1 MSVQPVKFADIHV
14 VLKFEPVDGK
24 IVMFEIRD
32 GRKGKGRE
40 AKERKEGKERKGR
53 ERKRRES
60 KVKEG
65 GERIRKVVVCFL
77 PCLVGCFRAW
87 LVSWLL
93 GWFMVGRF
101 TWLVGSLGWLLI
113 Q

>member
-40 AKERKEGKERKGR
+40 AKERKEGKERK
-53 ERKRRES
+53 
-60 KVKEG
+60 
-65 GERIRKVVVCFL
+65 RKVVGCFL
-77 PCLVGCFRAW
+77 PCLVG
-87 LVSWLL
+87 
-93 GWFMVGRF
+93 
-101 TWLVGSLGWLLI
+101 
-113 Q
+113 

>member
-40 AKERKEGKERKGR
+40 AKERKGRKGKEGKERK
-53 ERKRRES
+53 
-60 KVKEG
+60 
-65 GERIRKVVVCFL
+65 RKVVGCFL
-77 PCLVGCFRAW
+77 PCLVG
-87 LVSWLL
+87 
-93 GWFMVGRF
+93 
-101 TWLVGSLGWLLI
+101 
-113 Q
+113 